1 MKYTHLQLKNMI
13 MQEDKFRRLVQT
25 DLYRNAYLFISLALS
40 TLIKSDDASI
50 RRRVVVNECGAYSR
64 AALFNIFAL
73 TCGA

>member
-13 MQEDKFRRLVQT
+13 MQEDKFRRLVQI

-64 AALFNIFAL
+64 AALFNIFVL